1 MYALAII
8 RYRRPFPEIEPHVD
22 EHRAYLR
29 ELKAAGRLLVS
40 GPLDPR
46 FGGALLLRLPDDEG
60 IAALDAVRD
69 GDPFT
74 KRGLAQYELMPWAP
88 VIGKEALDAL

>member
-46 FGGALLLRLPDDEG
+46 FGGALLLRLPDEEG
-60 IAALDAVRD
+60 VAALDAVRD